1 MDLISTTALLFLA
14 LIGYLI
20 YRVVKC
26 LIDFIDNF
34 PDSIH
39 E

>member
-14 LIGYLI
+14 LIGYVI
-20 YRVVKC
+20 YRVVKY